1 MRARRAKAAAHLSVE
16 KVAYCHFFEF
26 FSCFA
31 SRIRSRAAKP
41 AKYENLRVFIRLDAH
56 VVKAGINLRGCG
68 PLTTP
73 VMQIVTAHMVKEE
86 NAYMR
91 DYVWDDKGDVKEL
104 GFHSI
109 SNS

>member
-1 MRARRAKAAAHLSVE
+1 MRARRTKAAAHLSVE

-41 AKYENLRVFIRLDAH
+41 AKYENLRVFIRFNAH

-73 VMQIVTAHMVKEE
+73 RFFDRLVRGGLRPPRIPFPK
-86 NAYMR
+86 R
-91 DYVWDDKGDVKEL
+91 C
-104 GFHSI
+104 HSDGLDTI
-109 SNS
+109 L